1 MEILKGKSIEDALS
15 KEYRQYLA
23 GRLKKV
29 QPFSKYIDDDI
40 KIGTS
45 N

>member
-23 GRLKKV
+23 GRLKKE
-29 QPFSKYIDDDI
+29 QPFLKHMI
-40 KIGTS
+40 TS
-45 N
+45 Y

>member
-23 GRLKKV
+23 GRLKKSSH
-29 QPFSKYIDDDI
+29 F
-40 KIGTS
+40 
-45 N
+45 

>member
-23 GRLKKV
+23 GRLKKRAAI
-29 QPFSKYIDDDI
+29 FKTY
-40 KIGTS
+40 
-45 N
+45 